1 MRWEEHGWDNYGP
14 PFLHD
19 VRGGVDAN
27 GNIVA
32 IEDTQFGVPAGRIDP
47 PELWIGLTQKAGQLT
62 YGTTGNS
69 DTNNSGTQY
78 NLKNRRVISKSLP
91 LQNNYFRNAPL
102 RAPNAP
108 QTCFAYE
115 QFVDELAYAAGMD
128 PYQFRLQN
136 VATNASDMANGLT
149 SLTWDRW
156 KNVLTKAGL
165 MANWQPRVANSVKQT
180 GDVRTGRGIALGTFA
195 NTMVGNVAEVS
206 VNMKSG
212 KISVT
217 QVYSAQ
223 DTGMTVYPDGLT
235 NQGIGSL
242 IMGISRAMYEQV
254 VFNQKQVTSLD
265 WVTYPILRFKDA
277 PKIDFQFIQRYDIPA
292 TNTGT
297 ANANGTT
304 SPSSTVA
311 ASGVF
316 VSGSGEPPLSSIGA
330 AIANAFF
337 DATGARIR
345 TAPMTSDRVRSA
357 LKAAGVA

>member
-1 MRWEEHGWDNYGP
+1 M
-14 PFLHD
+14 
-19 VRGGVDAN
+19 
-27 GNIVA
+27 
-32 IEDTQFGVPAGRIDP
+32 
-47 PELWIGLTQKAGQLT
+47 LTG
-62 YGTTGNS
+62 
-69 DTNNSGTQY
+69 
-78 NLKNRRVISKSLP
+78 
-91 LQNNYFRNAPL
+91 
-102 RAPNAP
+102 
-108 QTCFAYE
+108 
-115 QFVDELAYAAGMD
+115 
-128 PYQFRLQN
+128 
-136 VATNASDMANGLT
+136 VATLAS
-149 SLTWDRW
+149 
-156 KNVLTKAGL
+156 
-165 MANWQPRVANSVKQT
+165 WQPKVANSAKQT
-180 GDVRTGRGIALGTFA
+180 GSIHKGRGIALGQYA
-195 NTMVGNVAEVS
+195 STMVGVVADVS

-297 ANANGTT
+297 ASANGTS

-337 DATGARIR
+337 DATGVRVREAPMTPARIR
-345 TAPMTSDRVRSA
+345 AV
-357 LKAAGVA
+357 LKAAGVD

>member
-1 MRWEEHGWDNYGP
+1 MI
-14 PFLHD
+14 
-19 VRGGVDAN
+19 A
-27 GNIVA
+27 
-32 IEDTQFGVPAGRIDP
+32 
-47 PELWIGLTQKAGQLT
+47 
-62 YGTTGNS
+62 
-69 DTNNSGTQY
+69 
-78 NLKNRRVISKSLP
+78 KSLP

-136 VATNASDMANGLT
+136 IATNASDQANGLV

-156 KNVLTKAGL
+156 KNVLMGAAKQ
-165 MANWQPRVANSVKQT
+165 ANWQPRVANSVKQT
-180 GDVRTGRGIALGTFA
+180 GSTCVPAAASRSGSFA

-217 QVYSAQ
+217 KVFSSQ
-223 DTGMTVYPDGLT
+223 DTGMTVYPDGLVEPGHRQPDHGYQPGHARAGGVQPEAGDEPRLGHLPDPSV
-235 NQGIGSL
+235 QG
-242 IMGISRAMYEQV
+242 RAEDRLPV
-254 VFNQKQVTSLD
+254 H
-265 WVTYPILRFKDA
+265 PALRHPGDEHR
-277 PKIDFQFIQRYDIPA
+277 D
-292 TNTGT
+292 TL
-297 ANANGTT
+297 ANGTT
-304 SPSSTVA
+304 TPSSTVA

-337 DATGARIR
+337 DATGVRIR
-345 TAPMTSDRVRSA
+345 SAPMSPERVRQA
-357 LKAAGVA
+357 LKAAGQGLGRRHRRLSERARQRARFR